1 MSTLK
6 KQVGQA
12 IAEVV
17 AHALPKRL
25 MLNDTFFQVW
35 ERRGWHVTPVGHYQ
49 PVPELSALP
58 DSLWTRRSAM
68 VGVEMR
74 DAAQVAWLSENA
86 ARFRTELDALP
97 LTPTDKV
104 GEFYVHNGSFGS
116 VDAEVYWCMLR
127 QLKPRRVM
135 EIGSG
140 NSTKLAARA
149 LLQNQADGAQACE
162 FTAIEPYPPAYLTAG
177 IPGLTRLL
185 PEKLEALPLTHFDA
199 LEAGDVLFID
209 SSHMLRIGSDVQF
222 EYLEILPRLKPGVI
236 VHIHDI
242 FLPAEYPR
250 NWVHDK
256 HIFWNEQ
263 YLLQAFLAFNAS
275 FEVLWGGS
283 WMHLNH
289 PAELESAFQSYKR
302 ENQWPGSFWIRRVQ

>member
-1 MSTLK
+1 MSEPRPGSLEYWARERPDAVALIEGERVLTWKALNDE
-6 KQVGQA
+6 A
-12 IAEVV
+12 DRV
-17 AHALPKRL
+17 AHGLRRL
-25 MLNDTFFQVW
+25 
-35 ERRGWHVTPVGHYQ
+35 G
-49 PVPELSALP
+49 
-58 DSLWTRRSAM
+58 
-68 VGVEMR
+68 
-74 DAAQVAWLSENA
+74 
-86 ARFRTELDALP
+86 
-97 LTPTDKV
+97 
-104 GEFYVHNGSFGS
+104 
-116 VDAEVYWCMLR
+116 
-127 QLKPRRVM
+127 
-135 EIGSG
+135 
-140 NSTKLAARA
+140 
-149 LLQNQADGAQACE
+149 
-162 FTAIEPYPPAYLTAG
+162 
-177 IPGLTRLL
+177 
-185 PEKLEALPLTHFDA
+185 